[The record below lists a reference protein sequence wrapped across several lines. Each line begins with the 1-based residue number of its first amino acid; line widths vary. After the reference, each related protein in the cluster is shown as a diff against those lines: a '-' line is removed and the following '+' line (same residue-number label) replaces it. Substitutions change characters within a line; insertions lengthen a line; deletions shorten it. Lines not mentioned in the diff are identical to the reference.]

1 MIKFFFTL
9 ALIVNSLTLNAQ
21 TIIVLGDSISA
32 AYGIALDQG
41 WVKLL
46 QDKIDADKLNYT
58 LENESISGDTSA
70 GGLARIDQVLA
81 QHQPKILIL
90 ELGAN
95 DGLRGLSPKIMKTN
109 LAAIIKRTQA
119 NGTQILLLSMRIP
132 SNYGKRYTDMFYNTY
147 IDLGNELNIP
157 VVPFILA
164 DVALKQELMQQD
176 RMHPNAQAQALIA
189 EHLWP
194 YLLPL
199 LTN

>member
-189 EHLWP
+189 EYLWP